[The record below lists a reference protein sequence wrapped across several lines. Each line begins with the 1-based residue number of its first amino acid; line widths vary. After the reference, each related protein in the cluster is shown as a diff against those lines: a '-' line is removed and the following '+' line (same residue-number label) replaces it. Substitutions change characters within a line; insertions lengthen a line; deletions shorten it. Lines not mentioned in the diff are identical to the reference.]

1 MTATAD
7 KFNRWEYQ
15 NIALAAVTQSAA
27 LVHRLA
33 VNGEAPQQELIAVI
47 NPLFALDPDS
57 SDAVY
62 PQLRDLTL
70 GLRTTQSIFGNERSP
85 ENSEMVRCT
94 LGMLLLRN
102 RLTASDEMQNSIRSR
117 LRHIDPLEPLPASD
131 SDAQSREAA
140 LARQERSFRQL
151 AGLYQDTISTLS
163 YRIQVQG
170 KVEYLKDDDVANK
183 IRALLLAGIRSAV
196 LWYQLGGRR
205 WRLLIYRR
213 RVQEAAGKI
222 RRKLLTS
229 V

>member
-1 MTATAD
+1 
-7 KFNRWEYQ
+7 
-15 NIALAAVTQSAA
+15 
-27 LVHRLA
+27 
-33 VNGEAPQQELIAVI
+33 
-47 NPLFALDPDS
+47 
-57 SDAVY
+57 
-62 PQLRDLTL
+62 
-70 GLRTTQSIFGNERSP
+70 
-85 ENSEMVRCT
+85 VRCT